1 MEKDGENQN
10 AFKKINKSRK
20 MQIIVCVVLSAIVI
34 IGFLVLNRIID
45 RNKFYEYSLTEDNN
59 IIKLI
64 EDINIVNDSI
74 TIDGYAF
81 MLEAD
86 SSKASISLFLLD
98 AINDEE
104 IWLDVEQVARAD
116 VQSYFLSEYNYEQ
129 SGFHAS
135 LKSKKLKEDVCYE
148 VIINLDYT
156 DNSSNKIRKTVS
168 SNQFLLNGQ
177 LYGYNP
183 IEFDK
188 PNLDIDS
195 KLLRKVFIE
204 GKLCFYQ
211 KDAGMYVFQY
221 NGKLYWIATDD
232 FKFNENGQTHIIY
245 HLYTS
250 QINKLPVE
258 RNQYKFDNLDFV
270 FEQYEYKDEVTEPYR
285 VAYREIPDNYAITYV
300 TTGHYDSNSD
310 TLLWN
315 KSFHLDDFF
324 NGKND

>member
-104 IWLDVEQVARAD
+104 I
-116 VQSYFLSEYNYEQ
+116 
-129 SGFHAS
+129 
-135 LKSKKLKEDVCYE
+135 
-148 VIINLDYT
+148 
-156 DNSSNKIRKTVS
+156 
-168 SNQFLLNGQ
+168 
-177 LYGYNP
+177 
-183 IEFDK
+183 
-188 PNLDIDS
+188 
-195 KLLRKVFIE
+195 
-204 GKLCFYQ
+204 
-211 KDAGMYVFQY
+211 
-221 NGKLYWIATDD
+221 
-232 FKFNENGQTHIIY
+232 
-245 HLYTS
+245 
-250 QINKLPVE
+250 
-258 RNQYKFDNLDFV
+258 
-270 FEQYEYKDEVTEPYR
+270 
-285 VAYREIPDNYAITYV
+285 
-300 TTGHYDSNSD
+300 
-310 TLLWN
+310 
-315 KSFHLDDFF
+315 
-324 NGKND
+324 